1 MNKSH
6 YHEKREP
13 SPPRHQ
19 IAIHTSSEKKQKQHP
34 PPSSRTAHLH
44 VIIPS
49 CCTASKSIVFLGLFV
64 LASRHTIVA
73 TLVALRAVYVKDKDT
88 SSSSFRR
95 EAAAAREDL
104 LSAKNTYHIIKAL
117 SGHFACPPELQDIII
132 IIVIAA

>member
-1 MNKSH
+1 MRKGNH
-6 YHEKREP
+6 HHRVTRLPY
-13 SPPRHQ
+13 
-19 IAIHTSSEKKQKQHP
+19 TSSEKKQKQHP

-73 TLVALRAVYVKDKDT
+73 TLVALRAVSVKDKDT
-88 SSSSFRR
+88 SSSFRR

-104 LSAKNTYHIIKAL
+104 LSAKYLSYHQSSLWPLCVPTGAA
-117 SGHFACPPELQDIII
+117 GHYHNHRHRRIII
-132 IIVIAA
+132 ALKR

>member
-1 MNKSH
+1 MRKGNH
-6 YHEKREP
+6 HHRVTRLPY
-13 SPPRHQ
+13 
-19 IAIHTSSEKKQKQHP
+19 TSSEKKQKQHP

-49 CCTASKSIVFLGLFV
+49 CCTASKSIVFPGLFV

-73 TLVALRAVYVKDKDT
+73 TFVALRAVYVKDKDT
-88 SSSSFRR
+88 SSSFRR

-104 LSAKNTYHIIKAL
+104 LFAKNTYHIIKAL